1 MFIDYAKIKVRAG
14 DGGSGCSSFRREKYV
29 PYGGPDGG
37 DGGKGGDIIIMTDIN
52 IATLIDFKYKRS
64 YKAERGQH
72 GMGKNKYGKNGKDI
86 IIKVP
91 IGTVIK
97 ENGVAIYDLT
107 EDGNKII
114 IAKGGGGG
122 RGNTHFKTS
131 TNQAPT
137 YWEVGKK
144 GEEKIL
150 ELELKVLADVGL
162 VGFPNSGK
170 STLLSKI
177 SSAKPKIAEYPFT
190 TLFPNLGTVQNEDFV
205 SFVVAD
211 IPGLIEGAHE
221 GKGLGDEFLKHIE
234 RTKILIFMIESITE
248 NILESYKK
256 LKNEVKLFKKEILN
270 KPRILVISKI
280 DLIENPEKLDPVL
293 DEEIPIIKISS
304 ISGKGLN
311 ELINAISN
319 LLKNEKIKKVKN
331 FK

>member
-1 MFIDYAKIKVRAG
+1 MFIDYAKIKVKAG
-14 DGGSGCSSFRREKYV
+14 NGGSGCSSFRREKYV

-37 DGGKGGDIIIMTDIN
+37 DGGKGGDVIIMTDIN
-52 IATLIDFKYKRS
+52 IATLIDFKYKRN

-72 GMGKNKYGKNGKDI
+72 GMGKKKYGKNGKDI

-91 IGTVIK
+91 VGTVIK
-97 ENGVAIYDLT
+97 ENGITIYDLT
-107 EDGNKII
+107 EDGKKVI
-114 IAKGGGGG
+114 IAKGGRGG
-122 RGNTHFKTS
+122 RGNSHFATS
-131 TNQAPT
+131 TQQAPT
-137 YWEVGKK
+137 YWEVGEK

-190 TLFPNLGTVQNEDFV
+190 TLYPNLGTVQNEDYV

-211 IPGLIEGAHE
+211 IPGLIEGAHK

-248 NILESYKK
+248 NILSSYKK
-256 LKNEVKLFKKEILN
+256 LKNEIKLFNIDILN
-270 KPRILVISKI
+270 KPRLLVISKI
-280 DLIENPEKLDPVL
+280 DLIENPDKLNPVI
-293 DEEIPIIKISS
+293 DEEIPVIKISS
-304 ISGKGLN
+304 ISGKGLD

-331 FK
+331 F

>member
-37 DGGKGGDIIIMTDIN
+37 DGGKGGDVIIMTDIN
-52 IATLIDFKYKRS
+52 IATLIDFKYKRN

-137 YWEVGKK
+137 YWEVGEK
-144 GEEKIL
+144 GEEKII

-319 LLKNEKIKKVKN
+319 LLKNENIRKVKK
-331 FK
+331 F